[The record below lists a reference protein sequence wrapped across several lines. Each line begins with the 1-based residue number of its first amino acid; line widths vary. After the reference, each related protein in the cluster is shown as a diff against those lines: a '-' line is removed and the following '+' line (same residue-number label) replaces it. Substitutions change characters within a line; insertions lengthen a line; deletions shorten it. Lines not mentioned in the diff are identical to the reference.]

1 MKAVKENKE
10 YKITETEKRY
20 YIAQGYDIVG
30 DDGEIISYG
39 AGKTVPYEKYVELK
53 KENLELKKELEL
65 FKSEPSVEN
74 AKTISKAK
82 K

>member
-1 MKAVKENKE
+1 MKAAKENKE

-39 AGKTVPYEKYVELK
+39 AGKTVSYEKYVELK

-65 FKSEPSVEN
+65 L
-74 AKTISKAK
+74 KTSRAK